1 VSAETDIRDYLASR
15 RARITPEQA
24 GLTTFG
30 GRRRVAGLRRE
41 EVAML
46 AGISAEYYTQLER
59 GDIRG
64 VSEEVLAAV
73 VRALRLNE
81 AEQIHLADL
90 MRALNAAPVPDHD
103 AAERDVPMTIRSIV
117 DGLSVPALVRN
128 RRLDIVYSNV
138 IGKVFYYAFYSD
150 GLGAPG
156 EPPNP
161 ARFVFLDALSH
172 DFFADWDRAADDMV
186 ALLRAETGRNPH
198 DQGLKALI
206 DELSAR
212 SEAFLTR
219 WDAHEVLFHRVGIAA
234 FRHPVVGELR
244 LSYEDLDLPRDPGL
258 TILVFIAEPGS
269 DSDAALKRL
278 ALQIENQ

>member
-1 VSAETDIRDYLASR
+1 MI
-15 RARITPEQA
+15 
-24 GLTTFG
+24 
-30 GRRRVAGLRRE
+30 
-41 EVAML
+41 

-64 VSEEVLAAV
+64 VSEEVLEAV

-81 AEQIHLADL
+81 AEKIHLADL
-90 MRALNAAPVPDHD
+90 MRILNTAPAPGHR
-103 AAERDVPMTIRSIV
+103 AAERDVPMTTRSIV
-117 DGLSVPALVRN
+117 DALTAPALVRN
-128 RRLDIVYSNV
+128 RRLDIVYSNP
-138 IGKVFYYAFYSD
+138 IGKSFYYAFYSE

-161 ARFVFLDALSH
+161 ARFVFLDPQSH
-172 DFFADWDRAADDMV
+172 EFFADWHRAADDMV

-212 SEAFLTR
+212 SEAFRTR
-219 WDAHEVLFHRVGIAA
+219 WDAHEVLFHRAGIAG

-269 DSDAALKRL
+269 DSEAALKRL
-278 ALQIENQ
+278 ALQIERQSAC